1 MQYLRQIGVDVMQI
15 MMQKAI
21 ILAIILLNLIAS
33 PLAVVADEN
42 QERRHR
48 GPDRF
53 EKIIA
58 LSGLNLTAEQMEKI
72 MDLHKAYRE
81 ESEPFRE
88 QLIGK
93 GRELKELWLARIP
106 DRRRIATLEDDIQE
120 LREQLR
126 GKLETYRQ
134 EIRRFLTPQQCEE
147 LDAILQKHRRSPE
160 RKRHVRPRS

>member
-1 MQYLRQIGVDVMQI
+1 MQYLRKIGVDVMQI

-53 EKIIA
+53 EKIIT
-58 LSGLNLTAEQMEKI
+58 LSGLNLTVEQTKKI
-72 MDLHKAYRE
+72 MALHKAYRE

-93 GRELKELWLARIP
+93 GRELVVILSERDMSAPIRESIPEARSIKK
-106 DRRRIATLEDDIQE
+106 ILMEDTKSW
-120 LREQLR
+120 
-126 GKLETYRQ
+126 G
-134 EIRRFLTPQQCEE
+134 
-147 LDAILQKHRRSPE
+147 
-160 RKRHVRPRS
+160 

>member
-1 MQYLRQIGVDVMQI
+1 MHYLEKIRVDVMQI

-53 EKIIA
+53 EKIIT
-58 LSGLNLTAEQMEKI
+58 LSGLNLTVEQTEKI
-72 MDLHKAYRE
+72 MALHKTYHE

-106 DRRRIATLEDDIQE
+106 DRRRIATVEADIQE

-126 GKLETYRQ
+126 GKQEAYRQ
-134 EIRRFLTPQQCEE
+134 GIRRFLTPKQCEE
-147 LDAILQKHRRSPE
+147 LDAILQKHRRSLE
-160 RKRHVRPRS
+160 QKRHGRPRP